1 MTLTKKHRKSSK
13 KNTPKSVVKPAPYVP
28 CYLAIPKD
36 ENDWIRYR
44 GRCMLFSGKF
54 IEDELWVMEPEDVT
68 KTKLAI
74 ALEKAGI
81 KCESISFDY
90 EDTKDGVRY
99 CNVICA
105 YNKPYEPY
113 NDDFYLPGL
122 TTFDWMYLE
131 RDPSEYQ
138 LEFCLFD
145 VI

>member
-1 MTLTKKHRKSSK
+1 MSDTKKPRKSSK
-13 KNTPKSVVKPAPYVP
+13 KPVVEPAPYVP

-36 ENDWIRYR
+36 ENDWIRYL
-44 GRCMLFSGKF
+44 GRCTIFAGKF
-54 IEDELWVMEPEDVT
+54 IEDDMWVMEPEDET
-68 KTKLAI
+68 IAKLAS

-81 KCESISFDY
+81 KCETITFDS

-99 CNVICA
+99 CNVICS

-122 TTFDWMYLE
+122 TTFDFMYLE

-138 LEFCLFD
+138 LEFCLFE
-145 VI
+145 VL